1 MVACNSGLR
10 IFKFTQNTAK
20 ISDFF
25 KITDHRQAN
34 DNRCNQRWARD
45 GTEMASWRPSPQFQF
60 ASPSRPLPISG
71 CNSQKFHSTVMKLY
85 DMTYVMM
92 LVGMELMRFRQIT
105 YITDFEILDEW
116 LWCLKNVPF
125 LEKPTLSDISD
136 SPWKIIIHEWNYS
149 RRKIFRQNL
158 TK

>member
-1 MVACNSGLR
+1 
-10 IFKFTQNTAK
+10 
-20 ISDFF
+20 
-25 KITDHRQAN
+25 
-34 DNRCNQRWARD
+34 
-45 GTEMASWRPSPQFQF
+45 
-60 ASPSRPLPISG
+60 
-71 CNSQKFHSTVMKLY
+71 MKLY

-105 YITDFEILDEW
+105 YITDFEISDEW

-149 RRKIFRQNL
+149 RRMRFRQNL